1 MTMTNTTPRIYVA
14 SLSDYNAGVLHGVW
28 IDLGNVDYVDVMDL
42 VDQMLAESPTAK
54 AEGVPAEEWAIH
66 DYEGFCG
73 MKVSEH
79 EPLEEL
85 CEIAERL
92 EEHGEAWAAYV
103 DNIGTQ
109 HATVEGFEEAYQGL
123 HESLE
128 AYAEQ
133 YLEDAGYMAEL
144 PEWARPYLDVEAYAR
159 DLVLGGDLWTHETS
173 EGVHVFFNL

>member
-28 IDLGNVDYVDVMDL
+28 IDLDCDADSVQEQV
-42 VDQMLAESPTAK
+42 QAMLAESPTAK
-54 AEGVPAEEWAIH
+54 REGIAAEEWAIH
-66 DYEGFCG
+66 DHEGFYG
-73 MKVSEH
+73 MSVSEH
-79 EPLEEL
+79 ASFEDL
-85 CEIAERL
+85 CELAEQL
-92 EEHGEAWAAYV
+92 EKHGEAWAAYV

-159 DLVLGGDLWTHETS
+159 DLALNGDLWTHETS